1 MLTKEQTKEKYPVGS
16 MVKIH
21 YRRRVDY
28 GPTFVI
34 PATKSGRR
42 TMTNRYVDEQSYGI
56 IVGYQKYA
64 NKIEIVVHDIT
75 GKARYHNHW
84 SLEVV
89 GKAIKK

>member
-1 MLTKEQTKEKYPVGS
+1 

-28 GPTFVI
+28 DPFVS

-42 TMTNRYVDEQSYGI
+42 TMMNRFVDEQTYGI
-56 IVGYQKYA
+56 VVGYQKYA
-64 NKIEIVVHDIT
+64 NKIEIVVHDTT
-75 GKARYHNHW
+75 GKARYHDHW

-89 GKAIKK
+89 GKVIKK